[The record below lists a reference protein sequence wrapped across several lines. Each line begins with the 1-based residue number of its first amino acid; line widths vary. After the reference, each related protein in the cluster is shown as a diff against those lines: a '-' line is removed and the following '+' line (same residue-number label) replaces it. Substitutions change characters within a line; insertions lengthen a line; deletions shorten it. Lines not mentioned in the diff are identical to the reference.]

1 MYNIY
6 LNSPQLA
13 YNQNIK
19 KYYKYIIQKNTK
31 IQNIN
36 ENQKL
41 KKKYPPSYYLTSY
54 NSIYNPNQIIIPY

>member
-31 IQNIN
+31 IQN
-36 ENQKL
+36 QKL

-54 NSIYNPNQIIIPY
+54 NLIYTPNQIIIPY